1 MADGRFYERIDHDP
15 IKENQR
21 TVKSTINAMINANE
35 LPSTAKNLIVPTPKT
50 SRFYLL
56 PKIHKAGNPG
66 RPIVSACNCP
76 TENIASYLDGI
87 MSPLVRDLETYVKDT
102 NHALNI
108 INDFRFDD
116 TMTGERF
123 LYTMDIKSLY
133 TVIPNNSGLEALAHF
148 LDKRTVLEPPT
159 STLTR
164 LAELVLTLNAFTFN
178 GDFYKQT
185 GGVAMGSKMG
195 PNYACLFVGYI
206 EEQIARQYTG
216 FVPQLHKRYIDDVL
230 GVACCSRLELD
241 NYINFVSNFHPALQF
256 THTISA
262 SDISFLDINLRITN
276 DRISTSIH
284 YKVTDTHSYLH
295 KQSSHPRHC
304 KDGLPRSQLLRLR
317 RLCSDDSDFLEK
329 GKEMIS
335 FFVQRGY
342 CASSLQR
349 DLDAIQRVNRNN
361 VIKQQDSESRN
372 RSRIPLVLTFHP
384 LSERIKRILV
394 SNFNILSGDP
404 QTKEIF
410 PQPPLVAYRR
420 DCNVRDALVH
430 TADRNQPGPHVGT
443 SPCTHNRCRTCDYI
457 SRDSTLQGP
466 QCSFNI
472 KDAFTCKSSGLVY
485 AISCRRCSAV
495 YIGETGRTL
504 RERFGEHLRSIE
516 KNLPGFPVA
525 EHFNANGHTLQDAQV
540 RGVML
545 CGGNKLRKR
554 QEMRLIFKL
563 GTSQPHGLNSDFRY
577 L

>member
-1 MADGRFYERIDHDP
+1 
-15 IKENQR
+15 
-21 TVKSTINAMINANE
+21 
-35 LPSTAKNLIVPTPKT
+35 
-50 SRFYLL
+50 
-56 PKIHKAGNPG
+56 
-66 RPIVSACNCP
+66 
-76 TENIASYLDGI
+76 
-87 MSPLVRDLETYVKDT
+87 MSPLVRDVETYVRDT

-123 LYTMDIKSLY
+123 LYTMDIKSWY

-361 VIKQQDSESRN
+361 VIKQQDSESRD

-420 DCNVRDALVH
+420 DCNVRDTLVH
-430 TADRNQPGPHVGT
+430 TAVAHAITFLVTAPYKVPNALSTSRMHSPVNHLAWYMPSLAAVAPPSTSVKQTFAVSRKTCQDFLSQSILMPTDIPCKTHKSVG
-443 SPCTHNRCRTCDYI
+443 S
-457 SRDSTLQGP
+457 
-466 QCSFNI
+466 
-472 KDAFTCKSSGLVY
+472 
-485 AISCRRCSAV
+485 CSA
-495 YIGETGRTL
+495 
-504 RERFGEHLRSIE
+504 
-516 KNLPGFPVA
+516 A
-525 EHFNANGHTLQDAQV
+525 EINYANA
-540 RGVML
+540 
-545 CGGNKLRKR
+545 RK
-554 QEMRLIFKL
+554 
-563 GTSQPHGLNSDFRY
+563 
-577 L
+577 